1 MKMLW
6 TNSRFC
12 YAVGILTF
20 FCGLSIYVHLMEDA
34 TMLRMKTKLKNYFTQ
49 DVANDV
55 PFDSHQFKS
64 MLLHGDWMT
73 ASNPDYKSILQFKNA
88 SQNTNRAEAKSDAR
102 LSQVTEKKVKRLPQ
116 ALGIGAKK
124 CGTGISFQSFQTWA
138 QFCH

>member
-1 MKMLW
+1 ML
-6 TNSRFC
+6 
-12 YAVGILTF
+12 
-20 FCGLSIYVHLMEDA
+20 H
-34 TMLRMKTKLKNYFTQ
+34 MKTKLKNYFTQ

-73 ASNPDYKSILQFKNA
+73 ASNHDYKSIPQFKNA
-88 SQNTNRAEAKSDAR
+88 SSNTNRTEAKSDAK
-102 LSQVTEKKVKRLPQ
+102 LFQVTEKKVKRLPQ

-138 QFCH
+138 